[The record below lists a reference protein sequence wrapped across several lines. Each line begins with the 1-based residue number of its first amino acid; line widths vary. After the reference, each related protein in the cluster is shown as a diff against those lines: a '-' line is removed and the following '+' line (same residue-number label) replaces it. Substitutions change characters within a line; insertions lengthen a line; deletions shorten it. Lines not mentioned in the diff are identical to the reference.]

1 VRRAGVEIKTLR
13 VYGTGAG
20 GDHGT
25 GERGRLEHE
34 GEYRVQF
41 FVVSVIS
48 ITLFCAFHFTPLIV
62 AIVRHH
68 RAKLAIGVTNV
79 LLGWTVIGWIV
90 ALIWACNSNVE
101 ARA

>member
-1 VRRAGVEIKTLR
+1 MFSRIGIPELIVI
-13 VYGTGAG
+13 
-20 GDHGT
+20 
-25 GERGRLEHE
+25 
-34 GEYRVQF
+34 
-41 FVVSVIS
+41 VV
-48 ITLFCAFHFTPLIV
+48 LLGLHFAPLIV
-62 AIVRHH
+62 AIIRHH